1 VEVALFRLLESWGV
15 RPDFLAGHSIGEL
28 AAAHVSGVLS
38 LADAAKLVA
47 ARGRLMNALPEGGA
61 MVAVQATEDEVLPL
75 LVDGVDIAAINGPS
89 ALVLS
94 GTEDAVLSVA
104 SVIEGLG
111 RKTKRLTVSHA
122 FHSAL
127 MEPMLEEFR
136 AVAQTLT
143 YGTAEIPVVSNVT
156 GEIADALGT
165 PEYWVRH
172 VREAVRFADGIRTLT
187 GEGVT
192 RFVELGPDGVLTGMA
207 RDTAEHAVLIA
218 AVRKNRPEPEALLS
232 ALGQLH
238 AHGGPVDWS
247 AYFAGTGAQ
256 RVALPTYAFQH
267 QRFWIDAAPGAGDVA
282 AAGLDAAEHP
292 LLGAAVTL
300 ADSDGAVL
308 TGRLSTATQ
317 AWLADHVVGETVL
330 FPGTG
335 FVELAIR
342 AGDHVGCD
350 IVEEL
355 TLQAPLVLPEHGGVQ
370 VQVAVGA
377 ADDSGCRTVSVH
389 SRAEGESD
397 LPWTLHAEGVLGT
410 RTTAATAATDTTWPP
425 ASATPVDTDRLYPEL
440 AQAGLQYGPVFQG
453 ITAAWTSG
461 NDVYAEVALPAAE
474 AAAAG
479 RFGLHPAVL
488 DACLHAA
495 SYTDL
500 FTDQAVLPFSWS
512 GVELHASGAASVRVR
527 LSPKGSGA
535 VTLSVQD
542 AAGRPVLTADSLTLR
557 PISTEQLAAARS
569 TFHES
574 LFRLDWAA
582 APAAPIGAVVSSAD
596 WETVAADAGVV
607 VPEAVVLRVAGG
619 SGVDEVR
626 GATHRV
632 LGVLQ
637 SWLSEERF
645 AASTLVVVT
654 HGAVGLP
661 GEDVA
666 DLAGAAVWGLVRAAQ
681 TGNPGR
687 FVLADTDDHGVLP
700 AVLATGETQIVV
712 REGALYAARLA
723 PVPAVEQEPASR
735 FDAPDARV
743 LLSGASGMLGGLV
756 ARHLVTGHGVRDLL
770 LVSRRGDQ
778 APGAAQLRAELAEL
792 GAQVAFA
799 ACDVADREAVAALVA
814 EEPFTAVVHLAG
826 VLDDGVIESLTP
838 QRMDTVLRPKVDA
851 ALHLHE
857 LTADRELTAFV
868 LFSSAAGV
876 LGNAGQGNYSA
887 ANAFLDALAAH
898 RRANGLAAQSL
909 AWGLWASGAGGM
921 AAELD
926 EAGLERMNRSGIE
939 AITAEQGMDLFDRAG
954 ATDEA
959 LLVPIRFDL
968 KMLAGAADQL
978 PPMLRGLV
986 RGRPRRTSAAS
997 GAHGASLKQRLAALD
1012 ARECATA
1019 VLDVVR
1025 TEIAAILGHGR
1036 PDAIEPDK
1044 AFKELGFDSL
1054 TAVEFRN
1061 QLGAVTGMRLPAT
1074 LVFDYPNAQAL
1085 ADHLLAELA
1094 PQAGSGTGAES
1105 EDEQIRR
1112 LLQAIP
1118 ISRLR
1123 QAGMLDGLLELGG
1136 HAPERS
1142 GGEADEDPLGSIDDM
1157 DAASLISLALDE
1169 VDLDG
1174 ATREAGI

>member
-1 VEVALFRLLESWGV
+1 
-15 RPDFLAGHSIGEL
+15 
-28 AAAHVSGVLS
+28 
-38 LADAAKLVA
+38 
-47 ARGRLMNALPEGGA
+47 LPEGGA
-61 MVAVQATEDEVLPL
+61 MVAVQATEEEVLPL
-75 LVDGVDIAAINGPS
+75 LVEGVDIAAINGPS

-94 GTEDAVLSVA
+94 GVEDAVLGVA
-104 SVIEGLG
+104 SAIEGLG

-143 YGTAEIPVVSNVT
+143 YGTAAIPVVSNVT
-156 GEIADALGT
+156 GEIANELGT
-165 PEYWVRH
+165 PDYWVRH
-172 VREAVRFADGIRTLT
+172 VRDAVRFADGIRTLT

-192 RFVELGPDGVLTGMA
+192 RFVELGPDGILTGMA
-207 RDTAEHAVLIA
+207 RDTAEHAVLIS

-256 RVALPTYAFQH
+256 RVDLPTYAFQH

-479 RFGLHPAVL
+479 RFGLHPALL

-542 AAGRPVLTADSLTLR
+542 AAGRA
-557 PISTEQLAAARS
+557 
-569 TFHES
+569 
-574 LFRLDWAA
+574 
-582 APAAPIGAVVSSAD
+582 
-596 WETVAADAGVV
+596 
-607 VPEAVVLRVAGG
+607 
-619 SGVDEVR
+619 DEVR
-626 GATHRV
+626 GAVHRV

-654 HGAVGLP
+654 HGAVVLP
-661 GEDVA
+661 GEDAV

-681 TGNPGR
+681 AEQPGR
-687 FVLADTDDHGVLP
+687 VVVADLADPEDTAALAG
-700 AVLATGETQIVV
+700 VLATGEPQAVV
-712 REGALYAARLA
+712 RNGSVHIARLGRV
-723 PVPAVEQEPASR
+723 PVADEPVTGR
-735 FDAPDARV
+735 FHADSRV
-743 LLSGASGMLGGLV
+743 LVTGASGMIGGLV

-770 LVSRRGDQ
+770 LVSRRGEQ
-778 APGAAQLRAELAEL
+778 APGAAQLRAELAAL
-792 GAQVAFA
+792 GAQV
-799 ACDVADREAVAALVA
+799 
-814 EEPFTAVVHLAG
+814 
-826 VLDDGVIESLTP
+826 
-838 QRMDTVLRPKVDA
+838 
-851 ALHLHE
+851 
-857 LTADRELTAFV
+857 
-868 LFSSAAGV
+868 
-876 LGNAGQGNYSA
+876 
-887 ANAFLDALAAH
+887 
-898 RRANGLAAQSL
+898 
-909 AWGLWASGAGGM
+909 
-921 AAELD
+921 
-926 EAGLERMNRSGIE
+926 
-939 AITAEQGMDLFDRAG
+939 
-954 ATDEA
+954 
-959 LLVPIRFDL
+959 
-968 KMLAGAADQL
+968 
-978 PPMLRGLV
+978 
-986 RGRPRRTSAAS
+986 
-997 GAHGASLKQRLAALD
+997 
-1012 ARECATA
+1012 
-1019 VLDVVR
+1019 
-1025 TEIAAILGHGR
+1025 
-1036 PDAIEPDK
+1036 
-1044 AFKELGFDSL
+1044 
-1054 TAVEFRN
+1054 
-1061 QLGAVTGMRLPAT
+1061 
-1074 LVFDYPNAQAL
+1074 
-1085 ADHLLAELA
+1085 
-1094 PQAGSGTGAES
+1094 
-1105 EDEQIRR
+1105 
-1112 LLQAIP
+1112 
-1118 ISRLR
+1118 
-1123 QAGMLDGLLELGG
+1123 
-1136 HAPERS
+1136 
-1142 GGEADEDPLGSIDDM
+1142 
-1157 DAASLISLALDE
+1157 
-1169 VDLDG
+1169 
-1174 ATREAGI
+1174 